1 MEEGLKDYGTE
12 RVRVGEVLKGEIVS
26 VNDKEIAVNVGYRA
40 DGIVPAAELPGEGT
54 AEYKV
59 GDRVD
64 VLVTKVNDAE
74 GSLELS
80 VKKALSIVV
89 WDELSEKMQ
98 SGDTFEVKVKEV
110 VKGGLIA
117 HYNSARVFIPASQAA
132 AQYTEDLS
140 GLVGTKFKV
149 RLIELDVEKKKVV
162 ASRKVVEREE
172 LDQVKKHAMAILK
185 VGQVVNGVVARLEP
199 FGAFVDLGG
208 YDGLV
213 HVSNMSW
220 RRINHPSELLKVGD
234 HVEAEIIKIDSDKE
248 KISLKLTNIG
258 DNPWESIQ
266 QNYKIGGV
274 YHGVVG
280 KMLNYGVFIRL
291 DDGVEGLCHISE
303 LSDQHVKFP
312 SDVVSVGQEVE
323 ARVIAIDP
331 AAQKIS
337 LSLKEARDE
346 RVEDVEEVEEDNE
359 LIFPGLGV
367 KPTTLADL
375 FNRGTQKREHSKRK

>member
-12 RVRVGEVLKGEIVS
+12 RVRVGEVLKGEVIS

-40 DGIVPAAELPGEGT
+40 DGIVPAAELLGEGT
-54 AEYKV
+54 SEYKV
-59 GDRVD
+59 GDQVD
-64 VLVTKVNDAE
+64 VMVTKVNDAE

-80 VKKALSIVV
+80 VKKAMAVVV
-89 WDELSEKMQ
+89 WDDLSKHME
-98 SGDTFEVKVKEV
+98 SGEPFEVKVKEV
-110 VKGGLIA
+110 VKGGIVA
-117 HYNSARVFIPASQAA
+117 HYNGARVFIPASQAS
-132 AQYTEDLS
+132 AQYVEDLNA
-140 GLVGTKFKV
+140 LVGAKFKV
-149 RLIELDVEKKKVV
+149 KLIELDIEKKKVV
-162 ASRKVVEREE
+162 ASRKTVEREE
-172 LDQVKKHAMAILK
+172 LDQLKKHAMAILK
-185 VGQVVNGVVARLEP
+185 VGQVVKGVVARLEP

-220 RRINHPSELLKVGD
+220 RRINHPSEVVKVGD
-234 HVEAEIIKIDSDKE
+234 HVEAEVIKIDSEKE
-248 KISLKLTNIG
+248 KISLKLTNVG

-266 QNYKIGGV
+266 ENYRVGAI

-312 SDVVSVGQEVE
+312 SDVVSVGQEVQ

-331 AAQKIS
+331 VAQKIS

-346 RVEDVEEVEEDNE
+346 RVEDVEDEEEESNE

-375 FNRGTQKREHSKRK
+375 FNRDLKKK

>member
-1 MEEGLKDYGTE
+1 MEEVLKDYGTE
-12 RVRVGEVLKGEIVS
+12 RVRVGEVLKGEIIS

-40 DGIVPAAELPGEGT
+40 DGIVPVAELPAEGT
-54 AEYKV
+54 SDYKL
-59 GDRVD
+59 GDKVD
-64 VLVTKVNDAE
+64 VMVTKVNDAE

-80 VKKALSIVV
+80 VKKAMAVVV
-89 WDELSEKMQ
+89 WDDLSKRME

-110 VKGGLIA
+110 VKGGVVA
-117 HYNSARVFIPASQAA
+117 YYNGARIFIPASQASV
-132 AQYTEDLS
+132 QYLEDLS

-162 ASRKVVEREE
+162 ASRKVVEKQE
-172 LDQVKKHAMAILK
+172 LELVKKHAMAILK
-185 VGQVVNGVVARLEP
+185 VGQIVKGVVVRLEP
-199 FGAFVDLGG
+199 FGAFIDLGG

-220 RRINHPSELLKVGD
+220 KRIHHPSEVLKVGD
-234 HVEAEIIKIDSDKE
+234 HIEAEIIKIDSEKE
-248 KISLKLTNIG
+248 KISLKLTNVG

-266 QNYKIGGV
+266 ETYRVGGV

-323 ARVIAIDP
+323 ARVIAIDS

-346 RVEDVEEVEEDNE
+346 RVEEVEEAEEDNE

-375 FNRGTQKREHSKRK
+375 FNRDLRKKENTKRK